1 MPQSYDCKPHSEAS
15 IGRVRD
21 RSVDC
26 LDTYDTL
33 ARRLH
38 LLRTHT
44 IAFVVNAKAAL
55 RGKPTSNDIQVPW
68 DTHLLDRM
76 STMVGIKHTS
86 RALIHKPKHDTDK
99 EDDVQPAKRF
109 LCAYDLAASE
119 RDEVASVM

>member
-1 MPQSYDCKPHSEAS
+1 M
-15 IGRVRD
+15 
-21 RSVDC
+21 
-26 LDTYDTL
+26 L

-76 STMVGIKHTS
+76 PTMVGPKHTF
-86 RALIHKPKHDTDK
+86 RALIHKPKHDTDT
-99 EDDVQPAKRF
+99 EDDVPPVKRF
-109 LCAYDLAASE
+109 LCAYDLAVSE
-119 RDEVASVM
+119 KDEVANIM